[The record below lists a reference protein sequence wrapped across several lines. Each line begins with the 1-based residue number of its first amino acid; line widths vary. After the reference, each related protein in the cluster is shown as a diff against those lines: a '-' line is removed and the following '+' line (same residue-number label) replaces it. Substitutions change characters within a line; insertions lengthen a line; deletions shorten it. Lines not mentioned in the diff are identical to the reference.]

1 MFKCM
6 KCGKPLR
13 WNSDFTSEEIYGED
27 EPEGITGIY
36 SCDECN
42 IDYEITTYEEFEE
55 IKVMI
60 YIEGEE

>member
-6 KCGKPLR
+6 KCGKSLR
-13 WNSDFTSEEIYGED
+13 WSGNFTSKEIYGED
-27 EPEGITGIY
+27 EPEGVTTIR

-60 YIEGEE
+60 YVSEE